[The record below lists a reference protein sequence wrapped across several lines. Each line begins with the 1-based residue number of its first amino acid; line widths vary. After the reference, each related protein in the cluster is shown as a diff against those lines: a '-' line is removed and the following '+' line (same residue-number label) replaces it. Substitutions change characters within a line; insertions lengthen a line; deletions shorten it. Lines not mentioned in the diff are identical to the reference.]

1 MRKKRSDRNHII
13 YQLSVGCLT
22 YIGVTAKTESTLQK
36 SLQTRWNKH
45 VYRSRSEDKSWRLY
59 EAIREHGAAAFEVK
73 ILEVV
78 RGKTAAHQRE
88 RDLLRKK
95 KPVLNTDMR
104 GIRK

>member
-13 YQLSVGCLT
+13 YQLRVGTMT

-36 SLQTRWNKH
+36 SLLTRWNKH
-45 VYRSRSEDKSWRLY
+45 VYRSRSEEKSWRLY
-59 EAIREHGAAAFEVK
+59 EAIREHGADAFEVRM
-73 ILEVV
+73 LELV

-88 RDLLRKK
+88 RELLRKK
-95 KPVLNTDMR
+95 KPILNTDMR